1 MIVKRFSLVAL
12 VLLLTVALGAGVAV
26 TQQSQGQATVQV
38 TNICDRSTLN
48 LAQLILIGQSTKSIQ
63 IVFGVSLKAGE
74 SKTFDFTINE
84 TPTQLQVVGM
94 VDQRAFTSLFSPLT
108 IGSPQ
113 TDKENC
119 LQVLVNVS
127 GTGTGQP
134 PTQGGK
140 NGINPGQSFDQVLQT
155 LQASGFTVST
165 EGSQTKPKLS
175 DANDPMLIRALPP
188 LNAQLLFVASA
199 TLTLRSVITWD
210 RPAVDLDLIVI
221 GIAGS
226 FCFQLSGSGI
236 LAETC
241 DRAPSGPVFSPL
253 GVFAVFII
261 NWSPSTQAFVLSLA
275 G

>member
-1 MIVKRFSLVAL
+1 MTAKRLLSVAL
-12 VLLLTVALGAGVAV
+12 VLLLSVALGAGVAV
-26 TQQSQGQATVQV
+26 TQQSQGQATVGV
-38 TNICDRSTLN
+38 MNICDRSTLS

-84 TPTQLQVVGM
+84 TPTQLQVVGT
-94 VDQRAFTSLFSPLT
+94 VDGRAFTSLFSPLT

-119 LQVLVNVS
+119 LQVLVNFS
-127 GTGTGQP
+127 GAGTGQP
-134 PTQGGK
+134 PTGGK
-140 NGINPGQSFDQVLQT
+140 NGLTPGQSFDQVLQT
-155 LQASGFTVST
+155 LQTSGFTVST

-241 DRAPSGPVFSPL
+241 DRAPSGPVFSAL